1 MQDYHGIRAWKKA
14 HALAINIHR
23 LTRTF
28 PRTGYASLKDQIMR
42 SAESIAFTIVEG
54 AGAATAKEFARFL
67 DMSIKSSSEL
77 EAQLDMGKGYGIVS
91 HRDWGSL
98 TNEVREIR
106 KMTWGLRR
114 KVLGEESPD
123 PGAASTPEDA
133 STPESLEREST
144 RRGPSVTEQPKTD
157 NGERNTPSSEN

>member
-42 SAESIAFTIVEG
+42 SAESIALTIVEG

-77 EAQLDMGKGYGIVS
+77 EAQLDIGKGYGIVS

-98 TNEVREIR
+98 TNE
-106 KMTWGLRR
+106 
-114 KVLGEESPD
+114 
-123 PGAASTPEDA
+123 
-133 STPESLEREST
+133 SLEREST
-144 RRGPSVTEQPKTD
+144 RRGPSVTEEPKTD
-157 NGERNTPSSEN
+157 NGQRTTSSSEN